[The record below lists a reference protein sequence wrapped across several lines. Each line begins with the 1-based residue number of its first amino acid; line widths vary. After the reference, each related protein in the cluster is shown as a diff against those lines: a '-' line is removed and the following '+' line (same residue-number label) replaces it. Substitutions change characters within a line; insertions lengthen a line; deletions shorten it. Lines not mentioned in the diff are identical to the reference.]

1 MNYLKTL
8 NTAFTFLA
16 WVILLQLWALGRAS
30 VGQNIYLVCP
40 ILNWKPI
47 SPKCLLDNS
56 TEGQTQIVSFKMIVY
71 LYKYEFNNY
80 KID

>member
-16 WVILLQLWALGRAS
+16 FSHFVTALVGQAS